1 MTDCLWMFYI
11 YYRILTTIN
20 RRMRSEH
27 TDKGNMVSS
36 LGEEGVSVTRRG
48 FCEVKMG
55 ISYLGSQ
62 ILMTERMI
70 RMTKLITL

>member
-1 MTDCLWMFYI
+1 
-11 YYRILTTIN
+11 
-20 RRMRSEH
+20 MRSEH

-36 LGEEGVSVTRRG
+36 LEEEEVSVTRRG

>member
-1 MTDCLWMFYI
+1 
-11 YYRILTTIN
+11 
-20 RRMRSEH
+20 MRSEH
-27 TDKGNMVSS
+27 TDKGYMVSS
-36 LGEEGVSVTRRG
+36 LGEEEVSVTRRG

>member
-1 MTDCLWMFYI
+1 
-11 YYRILTTIN
+11 
-20 RRMRSEH
+20 MRSEH

-48 FCEVKMG
+48 FCEVKV